1 MNVKQAIQSL
11 QEMIDTGVINGE
23 ESFGVFTNGGETFLS
38 IDRFKIKIS
47 YEPNR
52 LPVVHPVFLFN
63 FI

>member
-11 QEMIDTGVINGE
+11 QEMIDAGVINGE
-23 ESFGVFTNGGETFLS
+23 ESLGVFTNGGETFLS
-38 IDRFKIKIS
+38 IDRFKIS

>member
-38 IDRFKIKIS
+38 IDRFKIS

-52 LPVVHPVFLFN
+52 LPVVHPLFLID

>member
-1 MNVKQAIQSL
+1 
-11 QEMIDTGVINGE
+11 MIDAGVINGE

-38 IDRFKIKIS
+38 IDRFKIS
-47 YEPNR
+47 YEPDR